1 MTAPGRLVRDCS
13 TGTLLFEP
21 TTISGFFDKLGI
33 GSLYNPATPTDGAM
47 FRTMQYNSMNAWGFI
62 GYQLGEAVL
71 IDTGYYSP
79 KQVTV
84 DGKEYD
90 GFYMFVP
97 DSTWAGCK
105 TEALAEIEGS
115 GGNKVYV
122 TDVNRWQGTFVG
134 KHGVNSL
141 ADLRLPEKQELVM
154 RDACTSTIR

>member
-1 MTAPGRLVRDCS
+1 
-13 TGTLLFEP
+13 
-21 TTISGFFDKLGI
+21 
-33 GSLYNPATPTDGAM
+33 M
-47 FRTMQYNSMNAWGFI
+47 FRKMQYNSLNAWGFI

-71 IDTGYYSP
+71 IDAGYYSP

-90 GFYMFVP
+90 SFYMFVP

-122 TDVNRWQGTFVG
+122 TDVNRWQEPSSARMGSTPG
-134 KHGVNSL
+134 GL
-141 ADLRLPEKQELVM
+141 APAGEAGAGDARRHAFQLSGDKQAAQGREHDLGPGPGQELA
-154 RDACTSTIR
+154 R